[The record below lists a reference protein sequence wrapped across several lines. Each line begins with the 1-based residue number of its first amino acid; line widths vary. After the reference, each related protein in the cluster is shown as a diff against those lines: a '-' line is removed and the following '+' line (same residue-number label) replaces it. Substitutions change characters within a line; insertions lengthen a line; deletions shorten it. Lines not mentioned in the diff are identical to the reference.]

1 MRFVRKGL
9 RDKGEYVIVKPEVR
23 NRNSDIQILE
33 LQEAFL
39 SIESLEEY
47 YSNSILN
54 VQKMKIQI
62 EKEYQIGLFVDAE
75 IKRAIDAKT
84 KEEAISIINELNNGI
99 APDDNPIS
107 DYIVVECIEADEDL
121 EFSYSIKKNARVKSK
136 YIDPQNAK
144 RQYNK
149 IEQYE
154 SILISSTLS
163 NVIIIFEQYLAKVY
177 QGLILINPKKYFQNQ
192 KIEIANI
199 FNRSVRDIVIE
210 CVNNEVESNMFDS
223 LKTLSLI
230 SERESI
236 NINRFVN
243 ILDEFEEIYYR
254 RNLYTHNNGVTNHIY
269 LSNIK
274 EKYKKGLEI
283 NQKLMTDDIYLRNAI
298 NMLYKIV
305 GTLFYEI
312 QVTYNSKYEKW
323 KDRFSESVFE
333 LLYKKNY
340 DVAEH
345 LYFILSSCKQFCFR
359 DKAMFRIN
367 YINAMKQQGKD
378 ALVKKEIE
386 ALDVSIATEDYKIAK
401 LCLEGKDAE
410 VYEALSKNYPEP
422 YSAETVRDWPLF
434 INFRE
439 SEYYTKF
446 AQEHTDEFD
455 TFVYQFKEEEDL
467 EVE

>member
-1 MRFVRKGL
+1 M
-9 RDKGEYVIVKPEVR
+9 KPEVR

-121 EFSYSIKKNARVKSK
+121 EFLYSIKKNARVKSK

-283 NQKLMTDDIYLRNAI
+283 NQKLVTDDIYLRNAI

>member
-1 MRFVRKGL
+1 M
-9 RDKGEYVIVKPEVR
+9 KPDVR

-33 LQEAFL
+33 LQETFL

-47 YSNSILN
+47 YSNSISN

-62 EKEYQIGLFVDAE
+62 EKEYQIGLYVNAE

-84 KEEAISIINELNNGI
+84 KEEAIEIINELNNGI
-99 APDDNPIS
+99 AQDGNPIS
-107 DYIVVECIEADEDL
+107 DYIVVECIEADDEL
-121 EFSYSIKKNARVKSK
+121 EFSYSIKKNARVKAK
-136 YIDPQNAK
+136 YINPRNAE

-199 FNRSVRDIVIE
+199 FNRSVRDVVME

-236 NINRFVN
+236 DINRFVN

-254 RNLYTHNNGVTNHIY
+254 RNLYTHNNGVTNHMY

-274 EKYKKGLEI
+274 EKYKKDLSI
-283 NQKLMTDDIYLRNAI
+283 NQKLVTDDIYLRNAI
-298 NMLYKIV
+298 NMLYKVV

-312 QVTYNSKYEKW
+312 QVAYNPKYEKW

-333 LLYKKNY
+333 LLCKKNY
-340 DVAEH
+340 DVSEH
-345 LYFILSSCKQFCFR
+345 LYYILSSCKQFCFR

-378 ALVKKEIE
+378 ALVKNEIE

-410 VYEALSKNYPEP
+410 VYEALNKNYPEP
-422 YSAETVRDWPLF
+422 YSAEIVRDWPLF
-434 INFRE
+434 IDFRE

-446 AQEHTDEFD
+446 TQEHAEDFD
-455 TFVYQFKEEEDL
+455 TFIYQFKEEEDL
-467 EVE
+467 EVEKV

>member
-1 MRFVRKGL
+1 M
-9 RDKGEYVIVKPEVR
+9 
-23 NRNSDIQILE
+23 
-33 LQEAFL
+33 
-39 SIESLEEY
+39 
-47 YSNSILN
+47 
-54 VQKMKIQI
+54 
-62 EKEYQIGLFVDAE
+62 
-75 IKRAIDAKT
+75 
-84 KEEAISIINELNNGI
+84 
-99 APDDNPIS
+99 
-107 DYIVVECIEADEDL
+107 
-121 EFSYSIKKNARVKSK
+121 
-136 YIDPQNAK
+136 
-144 RQYNK
+144 
-149 IEQYE
+149 
-154 SILISSTLS
+154 
-163 NVIIIFEQYLAKVY
+163 
-177 QGLILINPKKYFQNQ
+177 
-192 KIEIANI
+192 
-199 FNRSVRDIVIE
+199 IE

-283 NQKLMTDDIYLRNAI
+283 NKKLVTDDIYLRNAI

-446 AQEHTDEFD
+446 AQEHADEFD
-455 TFVYQFKEEEDL
+455 TFTYQFKEEEDL

>member
-1 MRFVRKGL
+1 M
-9 RDKGEYVIVKPEVR
+9 KPEVR

-177 QGLILINPKKYFQNQ
+177 QGLILVNPKKYFQNQ

-283 NQKLMTDDIYLRNAI
+283 NQKLVTDDIYLRNAI

-401 LCLEGKDAE
+401 MCLEGKDAE

>member
-1 MRFVRKGL
+1 M
-9 RDKGEYVIVKPEVR
+9 KPEVR

-62 EKEYQIGLFVDAE
+62 EKEYQIGLLVDAE

-121 EFSYSIKKNARVKSK
+121 EFSYSIKKNAKVKSK

-230 SERESI
+230 SEREGI

-269 LSNIK
+269 LSSIK
-274 EKYKKGLEI
+274 DKYKKGLDI
-283 NQKLMTDDIYLRNAI
+283 NQKLVTDDIYLRNAI
-298 NMLYKIV
+298 NMLYKVV

-312 QVTYNSKYEKW
+312 QVTYNPKYEKW

-401 LCLEGKDAE
+401 LCLEGRDAE
-410 VYEALSKNYPEP
+410 VYEALNKNYPEP

-446 AQEHTDEFD
+446 AQEHADEFD
-455 TFVYQFKEEEDL
+455 TFIYQFKEEEDL

>member
-1 MRFVRKGL
+1 MKNN
-9 RDKGEYVIVKPEVR
+9 VR

-47 YSNSILN
+47 YLNSIQN

-62 EKEYQIGLFVDAE
+62 EKKYQIGLFVDTE
-75 IKRAIDAKT
+75 IKRAIDANT
-84 KEEAISIINELNNGI
+84 KEEAINIIKELNNSV
-99 APDDNPIS
+99 APDNKPIS
-107 DYIVVECIEADEDL
+107 DYIIVECVENEENFGI
-121 EFSYSIKKNARVKSK
+121 SYSIKNNAKVNSK
-136 YIDPQNAK
+136 YIDPQNAM

-154 SILISSTLS
+154 SILICSTLS

-177 QGLILINPKKYFQNQ
+177 RGLILINPKKYFQNQ
-192 KIEIANI
+192 KIEIADI
-199 FNRSVRDIVIE
+199 FNSNVKDIVLE

-236 NINRFVN
+236 NINRFAN

-254 RNLYTHNNGVTNHIY
+254 RNLYIHNDGVTNTMY

-274 EKYKKGLEI
+274 EKYKKGLNI
-283 NQKLMTDDIYLRNAI
+283 NEKLVTDDIYLRNAI

-312 QVTYNSKYEKW
+312 QVAYNPKYEKW
-323 KDRFSESVFE
+323 SDNFGEAVFE
-333 LLYKKNY
+333 LLCKKNY

-345 LYFILSSCKQFCFR
+345 LNFILSSCKHLCFK

-378 ALVKKEIE
+378 AFVKKEID

-401 LCLEGKDAE
+401 LCLEGKDEE
-410 VYEALSKNYPEP
+410 VYKALSKNYPHP
-422 YSAETVRDWPLF
+422 YSAEIIRDWPLF

-439 SEYYTKF
+439 SEYYVKF
-446 AQEHTDEFD
+446 AQEHSEDFD
-455 TFVYQFKEEEDL
+455 TFVYQFREEENL

>member
-1 MRFVRKGL
+1 M
-9 RDKGEYVIVKPEVR
+9 KPEVR
-23 NRNSDIQILE
+23 NKNSDIQMLE

-47 YSNSILN
+47 YLNSILN
-54 VQKMKIQI
+54 VQKMKFQI
-62 EKEYQIGLFVDAE
+62 EKEYQIGLFVNSE
-75 IKRAIDAKT
+75 IKRAIEAKT
-84 KEEAISIINELNNGI
+84 KEEAISIINELNAGI
-99 APDDNPIS
+99 AQDGNPIS
-107 DYIVVECIEADEDL
+107 DYIVVECVEADDTL

-136 YIDPQNAK
+136 NIDPQIAR
-144 RQYNK
+144 RQYEK
-149 IEQYE
+149 IQQYE

-177 QGLILINPKKYFQNQ
+177 QELILLNPKKYFQNQ

-254 RNLYTHNNGVTNHIY
+254 RNLYIHNNGVTNHIY
-269 LSNIK
+269 LSSIN
-274 EKYKKGLEI
+274 EKYKKGIDI
-283 NQKLMTDDIYLRNAI
+283 NQKLVTDDIYLRNAI
-298 NMLYKIV
+298 NMLYKVV
-305 GTLFYEI
+305 GTLFYEL
-312 QVTYNSKYEKW
+312 QVTYNPKYEKW
-323 KDRFSESVFE
+323 KDRFSESIFE
-333 LLYKKNY
+333 LLCKKNY
-340 DVAEH
+340 NVAEH
-345 LYFILSSCKQFCFR
+345 LYFVLSSCKQFCFR

-386 ALDVSIATEDYKIAK
+386 ALDVSIATEDYRIAK
-401 LCLEGKDAE
+401 LCLEGKDEE
-410 VYEALSKNYPEP
+410 VYEALNKNYPEP
-422 YSAETVRDWPLF
+422 YSAEIVRDWPIF

-439 SEYYTKF
+439 SEYYAKF
-446 AQEHTDEFD
+446 AQEHADDFD
-455 TFVYQFKEEEDL
+455 TFIYQFKDEDEL
-467 EVE
+467 DVE

>member
-1 MRFVRKGL
+1 M
-9 RDKGEYVIVKPEVR
+9 KPEVR

-62 EKEYQIGLFVDAE
+62 EKEYQIGLLVDAE

-121 EFSYSIKKNARVKSK
+121 EFSYSIKENAKVKSK
-136 YIDPQNAK
+136 YIAPQKAK

-163 NVIIIFEQYLAKVY
+163 NVIIIFEQYLAKIY
-177 QGLILINPKKYFQNQ
+177 QGLILINPKKYFQDQ

-243 ILDEFEEIYYR
+243 IHQF
-254 RNLYTHNNGVTNHIY
+254 T
-269 LSNIK
+269 
-274 EKYKKGLEI
+274 
-283 NQKLMTDDIYLRNAI
+283 
-298 NMLYKIV
+298 
-305 GTLFYEI
+305 TL
-312 QVTYNSKYEKW
+312 
-323 KDRFSESVFE
+323 
-333 LLYKKNY
+333 
-340 DVAEH
+340 
-345 LYFILSSCKQFCFR
+345 
-359 DKAMFRIN
+359 
-367 YINAMKQQGKD
+367 
-378 ALVKKEIE
+378 
-386 ALDVSIATEDYKIAK
+386 
-401 LCLEGKDAE
+401 
-410 VYEALSKNYPEP
+410 
-422 YSAETVRDWPLF
+422 
-434 INFRE
+434 
-439 SEYYTKF
+439 
-446 AQEHTDEFD
+446 
-455 TFVYQFKEEEDL
+455 
-467 EVE
+467 

>member
-1 MRFVRKGL
+1 M
-9 RDKGEYVIVKPEVR
+9 KPEVR

-236 NINRFVN
+236 NINRFAD

-254 RNLYTHNNGVTNHIY
+254 RNLYTHNNGVTNHLY

-283 NQKLMTDDIYLRNAI
+283 NQKLVTDDVYLRNAI
-298 NMLYKIV
+298 NMLYKVV

-312 QVTYNSKYEKW
+312 QVIYNPKYEKW

-333 LLYKKNY
+333 LLYKKKY

-378 ALVKKEIE
+378 AEVKKEIE

-410 VYEALSKNYPEP
+410 VYEALNKNYPEP
-422 YSAETVRDWPLF
+422 YAAETVRDWPLF

-446 AQEHTDEFD
+446 TQEHADEFD
-455 TFVYQFKEEEDL
+455 TFIYQFKEEEDI
-467 EVE
+467 EVEQVQL

>member
-1 MRFVRKGL
+1 
-9 RDKGEYVIVKPEVR
+9 
-23 NRNSDIQILE
+23 
-33 LQEAFL
+33 
-39 SIESLEEY
+39 
-47 YSNSILN
+47 
-54 VQKMKIQI
+54 MKIQI
-62 EKEYQIGLFVDAE
+62 EKEYQIGLYVNSE
-75 IKRAIDAKT
+75 IKRAIDARS
-84 KEEAISIINELNNGI
+84 KEEATSIINKLNAGI
-99 APDDNPIS
+99 DQDGNPIS
-107 DYIVVECIEADEDL
+107 DYIAVECIESDEVL

-136 YIDPQNAK
+136 YIDPQIAK

-163 NVIIIFEQYLAKVY
+163 NVIIIFEQYLARVY
-177 QGLILINPKKYFQNQ
+177 QELILLNPKKYFQNQ

-199 FNRSVRDIVIE
+199 FNRGVRDIVIE

-236 NINRFVN
+236 NINRYVN

-269 LSNIK
+269 LSKIK
-274 EKYKKGLEI
+274 ERYKKGLDI
-283 NQKLMTDDIYLRNAI
+283 NQKLVTDDIYLRNAI
-298 NMLYKIV
+298 NMLYKVV

-312 QVTYNSKYEKW
+312 QVAYNPKYEKW
-323 KDRFSESVFE
+323 KDRFSENIFE
-333 LLYKKNY
+333 LLCKKNY

-345 LYFILSSCKQFCFR
+345 LYFILSNCKQFCFR

-378 ALVKKEIE
+378 VLVKKEID

-401 LCLEGKDAE
+401 LCLEGKDEE
-410 VYEALSKNYPEP
+410 VYEALNKSYPEP
-422 YSAETVRDWPLF
+422 YSAELVRDWPLF

-439 SEYYTKF
+439 SEYYIKF
-446 AQEHTDEFD
+446 AKEHADDFD
-455 TFVYQFKEEEDL
+455 TFIYQFKEEEDL

>member
-1 MRFVRKGL
+1 M
-9 RDKGEYVIVKPEVR
+9 KPEVR

-177 QGLILINPKKYFQNQ
+177 QELILINPKKYFQNQ
-192 KIEIANI
+192 KIEISNI

-254 RNLYTHNNGVTNHIY
+254 RNLYIHNNGVTNHIY

-283 NQKLMTDDIYLRNAI
+283 NQKLVTDEIYLRNAI
-298 NMLYKIV
+298 NMLYKVV

-312 QVTYNSKYEKW
+312 QVTYNPKYEKW

-345 LYFILSSCKQFCFR
+345 LYFVLSSCKQLCFR

-378 ALVKKEIE
+378 AEVKKEIE
-386 ALDVSIATEDYKIAK
+386 ALDVSIATENYKIAK

-410 VYEALSKNYPEP
+410 VYDALNKNYPEP
-422 YSAETVRDWPLF
+422 YSVETVRDWPLF

-446 AQEHTDEFD
+446 AQEHAEEFD
-455 TFVYQFKEEEDL
+455 TFIYQFKEEEDL